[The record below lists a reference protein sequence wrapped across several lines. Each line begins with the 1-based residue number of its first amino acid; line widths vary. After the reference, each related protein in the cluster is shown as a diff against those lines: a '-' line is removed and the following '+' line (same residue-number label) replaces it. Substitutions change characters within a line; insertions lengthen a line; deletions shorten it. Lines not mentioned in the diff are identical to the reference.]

1 MIRAL
6 GPVVS
11 ETNCTRLEPR
21 DAWDESVG
29 TQLQQ
34 VGLIPAKGCCESR
47 ILGRCN
53 LSFWRD
59 CMAAV
64 GEVKW
69 VLVRGV
75 WLRVRIKHVGK
86 TGLALVD
93 FLNGS
98 GSSLFPV
105 EELFDEN
112 GY

>member
-34 VGLIPAKGCCESR
+34 AGWIPAKGCCESR

-53 LSFWRD
+53 LSF
-59 CMAAV
+59 
-64 GEVKW
+64 
-69 VLVRGV
+69 
-75 WLRVRIKHVGK
+75 
-86 TGLALVD
+86 
-93 FLNGS
+93 
-98 GSSLFPV
+98 
-105 EELFDEN
+105 
-112 GY
+112 